1 MPSLKPERIRAEFF
15 EQPNGDLGFTFKV
28 VARKSGVEINGDLV
42 GPREQGWA
50 SAAEHF
56 ARHLAILCHDDLKGQ
71 VGADARADL

>member
-15 EQPNGDLGFTFKV
+15 EQPNGDQGFTFKV
-28 VARKSGVEINGDLV
+28 IARKGGIEINGDLV

-56 ARHLAILCHDDLKGQ
+56 GRHLAILCHDDLKR
-71 VGADARADL
+71 RADVDTATG